1 MNVEKEID
9 FSDQINAM
17 TYPVEEEDQIPSFA
31 NQKRFGGTKRA
42 DLPDNAFLDRERRS
56 FPIKTCQD
64 VKDAVSSWGRYKGGM
79 SFDEFK
85 RKLKNRASR
94 MGCSIP
100 KSWQDEGKG
109 EHESGK
115 PVSEYKCPEGKEW
128 DKKSKKCMPMKK
140 ERSYK

>member
-9 FSDQINAM
+9 FSDQISAI
-17 TYPVEEEDQIPSFA
+17 TYPVEKEDQIPSFG

-42 DLPDNAFLDRERRS
+42 DLPDSAFLDRDRRS

-64 VKDAVSSWGRYKGGM
+64 VKDAVSSWGRYKGDM

-85 RKLKNRASR
+85 SKLKNKASR

-100 KSWQDEGKG
+100 KSWQEEEADADEKAGYPPNCNEGYVEKNGKCV
-109 EHESGK
+109 
-115 PVSEYKCPEGKEW
+115 PV
-128 DKKSKKCMPMKK
+128 KK
-140 ERSYK
+140 EGNYNEK